1 MQLNMS
7 EYDDDMGFDIEEMN
21 SLANSINS
29 FQNGNG
35 NGNVRRGNIEPE
47 NNIRI
52 TPKKKISF
60 EDSVMN
66 DTSKNSKQNVG
77 PTPRQTT
84 KQPIANPI
92 ADYIQKM
99 LAKKEQEVRAPFQK
113 QERQERQER
122 QEPQRQERQE
132 PQRQERQEPQRQI
145 NTPSSVKATR
155 MSTPIIDN
163 KPVIEDLQKPRLTFD
178 DILAKMNITVKNGTL
193 HHLND
198 TVQAPQQ
205 NSNPNV
211 KHVPLKPEITKE
223 NSYIYNK
230 YFKDYMKEDK
240 EQTILVPKT
249 KEEYKRMLIN
259 QILDREI
266 HRRKINQIKP
276 KTMALN
282 TQNIQISHRFGAV
295 PNKLFGF
302 SR

>member
-7 EYDDDMGFDIEEMN
+7 EYDDDMGFYIEEMN

-29 FQNGNG
+29 FQNGNGNGNG

-99 LAKKEQEVRAPFQK
+99 LAKKEQEVRAPFQ
-113 QERQERQER
+113 QQI
-122 QEPQRQERQE
+122 QE